1 MSDVRMT
8 RCIEREAAQ
17 KIICG
22 WCGIC
27 QHPTMEDLETCDDIC
42 PQFAEIPDADVRP
55 VVRGYWHGEGD
66 GYADGELVCDMWQCS
81 CCGEWFDEWDDKPTW
96 NFCPNCGA
104 DMRGGDGNG

>member
-27 QHPTMEDLETCDDIC
+27 QHPTMEDLEKCDDIC

-55 VVRGYWHGEGD
+55 VVRGEWEWEMYQYTPHCS
-66 GYADGELVCDMWQCS
+66 VC
-81 CCGEWFDEWDDKPTW
+81 GGPGFPGPANGKKY

>member
-27 QHPTMEDLETCDDIC
+27 QHPTMGDLEKCDDIC

-55 VVRGYWHGEGD
+55 VVRGEWHKRLNACYSPFD
-66 GYADGELVCDMWQCS
+66 GSSAWIYFCNVCRHMQDS
-81 CCGEWFDEWDDKPTW
+81 ETP
-96 NFCPNCGA
+96 FCPNCGA

>member
-22 WCGIC
+22 WCGVC
-27 QHPTMEDLETCDDIC
+27 QHPTMEDLEKCDDIC

-55 VVRGYWHGEGD
+55 VGR
-66 GYADGELVCDMWQCS
+66 
-81 CCGEWFDEWDDKPTW
+81 GEWELTALATTYDICGLNKKIGYQCPFCGWFTRSPD
-96 NFCPNCGA
+96 NFCPHCGA
-104 DMRGGDGNG
+104 YLRGGDGNG